1 MLQADKIQ
9 LYSKKQN
16 KTDIALNE
24 KYKSMMLNGHNQ
36 RFFQFGYTHQL
47 LNHMKALL
55 DFFVMF
61 DDENM
66 IILIQRR
73 VLI

>member
-36 RFFQFGYTHQL
+36 LFFSVRLYASTPQSY
-47 LNHMKALL
+47 
-55 DFFVMF
+55 
-61 DDENM
+61 ESSP
-66 IILIQRR
+66 
-73 VLI
+73 